1 MSEDFDWQGID
12 EREGPSETGAQLR
25 ALLSDPR
32 GAMRKGLT
40 SMFEAMHENQV
51 AVVAVG
57 EAAGGSPRVYL
68 EWRTRLLDDFI
79 DKSAWNFFV
88 FVFTR
93 QEGRGEGYRPHN
105 AAQRSNPTYRTEQYV
120 TRMACFT

>member
-1 MSEDFDWQGID
+1 MTTRS
-12 EREGPSETGAQLR
+12 LR
-25 ALLSDPR
+25 PFYPLRGRLLS
-32 GAMRKGLT
+32 
-40 SMFEAMHENQV
+40 
-51 AVVAVG
+51 
-57 EAAGGSPRVYL
+57 
-68 EWRTRLLDDFI
+68 DFI